1 MKKRRAIE
9 EIGISFLDVICCG
22 FGAIILLLMITK
34 IVAPSVLEATTIDLE
49 GQVASKRDAVFE
61 IRGQVETLTRQLSDK
76 ERDFDKELLQ
86 LAKLQQ
92 QTSDVLSKFE
102 ATQDVADEQLIEEA
116 EMARAKQSLTDEIT
130 PAACTTTH
138 GRR

>member
-49 GQVASKRDAVFE
+49 GQVEANVTRSSKYAV
-61 IRGQVETLTRQLSDK
+61 R
-76 ERDFDKELLQ
+76 
-86 LAKLQQ
+86 
-92 QTSDVLSKFE
+92 
-102 ATQDVADEQLIEEA
+102 
-116 EMARAKQSLTDEIT
+116 
-130 PAACTTTH
+130 
-138 GRR
+138 